1 VRSEIFIIPLIG
13 LLTLL
18 FNGVLGGLM
27 YRRER
32 MASYLLWGGS
42 ILIQVLLWTAI
53 FGILGRV

>member
-1 VRSEIFIIPLIG
+1 MKRWKLLALIG

-18 FNGVLGGLM
+18 VNGLLGGLT

-42 ILIQVLLWTAI
+42 ILIQVLLWTAV